1 MADPKPEKP
10 KPMSKTE
17 VLAKLSEAT
26 ELSKKQVESVLTA
39 LEELIKQE
47 LGKKG
52 PGVFQIHGL
61 VKFELIKKIAAL
73 PPTREDYD
81 GALRAVGV
89 LVVDLSADFRLR
101 DRETY
106 ARWYG
111 EHGAPD
117 IFDQGVYGLT
127 ELYRDELREAKLVAT
142 PG

>member
-61 VKFELIKKIAAL
+61 VKFELIKKPATKATERENPFKKGEMMKVAAK
-73 PPTREDYD
+73 P
-81 GALRAVGV
+81 ASVKVKAVI
-89 LVVDLSADFRLR
+89 LK
-101 DRETY
+101 
-106 ARWYG
+106 
-111 EHGAPD
+111 
-117 IFDQGVYGLT
+117 GLK
-127 ELYRDELREAKLVAT
+127 EIGK
-142 PG
+142 